1 MRTLIAD
8 VLDLYRFRVKSLPAY
23 YYPLWKI
30 ALLLTAIGF
39 VASSNATELGN
50 YIPGRIAFCIA
61 YNWLETLLFCGFIGL
76 WLKLSNF
83 KLNRPL
89 LALVVLS
96 SGIQLLEPL
105 VSWLPDD
112 VASIVLLVLLFYSLL
127 VLCYALERVSGVR
140 RLRVVSGVMLFAL
153 LSGVLM
159 QSSLYVSSRLGWVP
173 RPASWWN
180 PMSVTTPAANSDALL
195 SGVTVPS
202 SNQVQIKKED
212 TTDEDWP

>member
-1 MRTLIAD
+1 MRTLISD
-8 VLDLYRFRVKSLPAY
+8 VLDLYRFRVKALPAY

-39 VASSNATELGN
+39 VTSSTATDLGS
-50 YIPGRIAFCIA
+50 YIPGRIAFCIV
-61 YNWLETLLFCGFIGL
+61 YNWLETLLYCGVIGL
-76 WLKLSNF
+76 WLKLSHF

-89 LALVVLS
+89 LVLVALS
-96 SGIQLLEPL
+96 SGIQFLAPL

-127 VLCYALERVSGVR
+127 VLCYALERVTGMR
-140 RLRVVSGVMLFAL
+140 RLRVVSGVMLCLL

-159 QSSLYVSSRLGWVP
+159 QSSQYVSSRLGWVS

-180 PMSVTTPAANSDALL
+180 PLSVTAPTASSDPLL
-195 SGVTVPS
+195 SGVTVPP

-212 TTDEDWP
+212 TTDDDWP